1 MDWKI
6 RRLLREKNPLIHCM
20 TNPISIRDCAN
31 LILAVGARP
40 MMAEHEAEVET
51 ITKSAGALLINLG
64 NLTKDRAGAMKVA
77 TAAAKDAKV
86 PYVLDLCGAAALENR
101 RKLAISLINQA
112 MPSVIKGN
120 YSEIKALLDENYHG
134 QGVDADKAL
143 TEAELDK
150 VAQVLAQ
157 KYQTT
162 VLASGKTDVIS
173 DGTNIIHC
181 KNGTPLLAGITGTGC
196 MQGALCAAFLAV
208 TDGLTAAVAASCM
221 MGICGQLAAGGE
233 MGRREQFAAG
243 DGTEMRGQLAAGG
256 ETEMRGQLAAGD
268 GTMSRDRLAKMP
280 IGSGSFCVRLMDR
293 LSTVSDSL
301 LEAGMELESV
311 KGDFTLTQNLV
322 TKRSGREQILKRLN
336 TRLYFITDS
345 TLYGKEEFLRRV
357 EAALMG
363 GVTILQLREKERS
376 TREYLEL
383 AEAVHELTKKYGVP
397 LIIDDRLDVAMAV
410 DAEGVHLGQSDLP
423 IGIARKLFGENKI
436 IGATTKTV
444 PQALEAYAQGA
455 DYLGVGAIFPTTTKV
470 KTILTP
476 VETLN
481 AICKAVP
488 IPVNAIGGLNAG
500 NLDVLKGISI
510 AGVCAVSA
518 IMKAE
523 DPTAAAMA
531 MSDAIKTKLGF

>member
-6 RRLLREKNPLIHCM
+6 RRLLRENNPLIHCI

-101 RKLAISLINQA
+101 RELAISLINQA
-112 MPSVIKGN
+112 TPSVIKGN

-233 MGRREQFAAG
+233 
-243 DGTEMRGQLAAGG
+243 TEMRWQLAV
-256 ETEMRGQLAAGD
+256 GD
-268 GTMSRDRLAKMP
+268 ETMSRDRLAKTP

-301 LEAGMELESV
+301 VEAGMELASV

-336 TRLYFITDS
+336 TRLYFVTDS

-383 AEAVHELTKKYGVP
+383 AEAVHELTKKYSVP

-470 KTILTP
+470 KTILTS

-500 NLDVLKGISI
+500 NLDVLKGSPI

-531 MSDAIKTKLGF
+531 MSNAIKTKLGF